1 MAIVFNEV
9 DFSYHGENKILDKF
23 SFAFPEKGAV
33 CLSGPSGCG
42 KTTLLRLLAGLEKP
56 QGGIICG
63 IDSLH
68 PAFVFQE
75 NRLLPWMSA
84 LDNVALVCG
93 DNGRIIAEK
102 WLGRVGLGGN
112 EHKRPGELSGGM
124 KRRIAIAR
132 ALAAP
137 ADFLILDEPFTGL
150 DEPLWMSIAGDIAD
164 IYADKLVIMVTH
176 IPEHADGLNA
186 EVYKL
191 DGPPLCNTNP

>member
-9 DFSYHGENKILDKF
+9 DFSYDGINKILDKF
-23 SFAFPEKGAV
+23 SLAFPEKGAV

-56 QGGIICG
+56 QGGIISG
-63 IDSLH
+63 MESIH

-84 LDNVALVCG
+84 LDNVELVCAG
-93 DNGRIIAEK
+93 DGRVGAEK
-102 WLGRVGLGGN
+102 WLNRVGLVGN
-112 EHKRPGELSGGM
+112 EHKMPGELSGGM

-150 DEPLWMSIAGDIAD
+150 DKPLWKSIADHISD

-176 IPEHADGLNA
+176 ITEHAYSLNA
-186 EVYKL
+186 KVIKL
-191 DGPPLCNTNP
+191 NGPPLGYKY